1 MKSGSVITSKEIEEQ
16 KRISEYKMTA
26 FDAQLPELRQLLAN
40 APYGIPHMPGINHR
54 WASGIINDLL
64 RDRDVTGIGPVPTI
78 YKRKRRKRR

>member
-1 MKSGSVITSKEIEEQ
+1 MKSGSVITSEIEEQ
-16 KRISEYKMTA
+16 KRISEYKMMA
-26 FDAQLPELRQLLAN
+26 FDQQPPELRQLLAN